1 MARSTEPET
10 RRMEAAITARAR
22 DFEVPALLRALRAA
36 GYSDDA
42 IDLRSNPSLG
52 FSPSLVESVEFLDP
66 PASGGPAPLRAPE
79 RSTERGAPRGLER
92 GTERA
97 PERGSG
103 RRAVITLNRGL
114 LSNQGPLP
122 SYFLELL
129 AEQRESLMCQFLWLF
144 DDRLLRAYYLSREP
158 ERNRAL
164 VSDVAQVLGDLLR
177 LLRLSS
183 PHGLHW
189 LFQAVFPEVEVHVQR
204 SPSTRTLEVTRTR
217 VAASELGAGSA
228 LLGYSSIPAGGMIV
242 TLFANE
248 SRTPQGRLWGDESA
262 ERLRRYV
269 LPQLRGTELLMTVI
283 LSVRDHYEHI
293 ILSPE
298 RHLAYGVLYAGSG
311 PRDSAPMHRIVVF
324 HGAVDGAEHASP
336 P

>member
-1 MARSTEPET
+1 MSET
-10 RRMEAAITARAR
+10 KRMEAAITARAR

-52 FSPSLVESVEFLDP
+52 FSASLVESVEFVDP
-66 PASGGPAPLRAPE
+66 PASGAPAPLRA
-79 RSTERGAPRGLER
+79 LER
-92 GTERA
+92 GPVRGAERGPVRGPDRGA
-97 PERGSG
+97 ERGPERGTG

-158 ERNRAL
+158 ERNRTL
-164 VSDVAQVLGDLLR
+164 LSDVGQMLGDLLR

-204 SPSTRTLEVTRTR
+204 SSSTRTLEVTRTR

-248 SRTPQGRLWGDESA
+248 SRTPQGKLWGDEAA
-262 ERLRRYV
+262 ERLRRYI

-283 LSVRDHYEHI
+283 VSVRDHYEHI

-311 PRDSAPMHRIVVF
+311 PRDTAPMHRIVVF
-324 HGAVDGAEHASP
+324 HGAVDGAEHASLP
-336 P
+336 

>member
-1 MARSTEPET
+1 MARSAEPET
-10 RRMEAAITARAR
+10 KRMEAAITARAR

-36 GYSDDA
+36 GYADEA

-52 FSPSLVESVEFLDP
+52 FSASLVESVEFVDP
-66 PASGGPAPLRAPE
+66 PAAGGPAPVRGP
-79 RSTERGAPRGLER
+79 ERGAAR
-92 GTERA
+92 GTERG
-97 PERGSG
+97 PERASG

-144 DDRLLRAYYLSREP
+144 DDRLLRGYYLSREP
-158 ERNRAL
+158 DRNRAL
-164 VSDVAQVLGDLLR
+164 VSDVARVLGDLLR

-204 SPSTRTLEVTRTR
+204 SASTRTLEVTRTR

-242 TLFANE
+242 TLFASE
-248 SRTPQGRLWGDESA
+248 SRTPQGRLWGDEAA
-262 ERLRRYV
+262 ERLRRYI

-298 RHLAYGVLYAGSG
+298 RHLAYGVLFAGSG

-324 HGAVDGAEHASP
+324 HGAVDGADHASP